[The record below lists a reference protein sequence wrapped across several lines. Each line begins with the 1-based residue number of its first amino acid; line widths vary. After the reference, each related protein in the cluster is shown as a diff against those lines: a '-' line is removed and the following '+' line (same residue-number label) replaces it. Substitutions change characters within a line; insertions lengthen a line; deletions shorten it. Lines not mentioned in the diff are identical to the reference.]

1 MIKQRLETMHFL
13 HHIQCNA
20 VQYSAMQCK
29 TTTLSWI
36 KTIDIAH
43 DDATIAFVTHSLKN
57 T

>member
-1 MIKQRLETMHFL
+1 MHFL